1 MLAQVY
7 LAIVSL
13 YFAQAAGG
21 GADPKQGPQQPVP
34 YSHKQHVALGLKCSE
49 CHTNP
54 DPGESMGIPAATKC
68 MACHM
73 SIARD
78 KPAIQKLTE
87 AAKAKKDLPWVRVYQ
102 IPSYVAFSHKTHL
115 DAGAKCEKCHGP
127 VAQRDVL
134 FREGDIT
141 MGGCMNCHREYKASN
156 DCGYCHELR
165 Q

>member
-1 MLAQVY
+1 MILAQVY

-13 YFAQAAGG
+13 YFAQA
-21 GADPKQGPQQPVP
+21 ADPKQGPQQPVP
-34 YSHKQHVALGLKCSE
+34 YSHKQHVALGLKCAE

-54 DPGESMGIPAATKC
+54 DPGESMGIPASTKC
-68 MACHM
+68 MACHV
-73 SIARD
+73 SIAKD
-78 KPAIQKLTE
+78 KPAIQKLAE
-87 AAKAKKDLPWVRVYQ
+87 AARAKKDLPWVRVYQ

-115 DAGAKCEKCHGP
+115 DAGAKCEKCHGQ

-141 MGGCMNCHREYKASN
+141 MGGCMNCHRESKASN